1 MNYLDEIKSKALQ
14 LGFDLVGVTD
24 ASPIDSRQIEMLSD
38 WIARGYAGRMDF
50 MHRNFKMRIDP
61 AQHLQNAR
69 SVICLA
75 LNYCP
80 AKPHPPSDSSKG
92 PFGVVADYAL
102 YEDYH
107 PFMKKKLR
115 QLALFISS
123 LAGTGFKFKICVD
136 SSPLAERALAA
147 RAGLGFI
154 GKNHMLIN
162 PTLGPQLFLAEMITN
177 LKLQHSLSGSGC
189 ESRFVER
196 LTSNATDTSRA
207 TDRQNTQPAVSTG
220 GCQSCNNCIAACPT
234 GALRPDGYFDAN
246 KCISYLTIEYKGQM
260 PANLAQKVSNRLFG
274 CDECVHA
281 CPYYQKA
288 PPCKNSSF
296 KFYPDRAQ
304 LDLQQLLS
312 MSQADF
318 DTKFADSPL
327 MRVGLERLK
336 RNAHICLANMT
347 DCLL

>member
-14 LGFDLVGVTD
+14 LDFDLVGITD
-24 ASPIDSRQIEMLSD
+24 ASPIDSQQIELLSD
-38 WIARGYAGRMDF
+38 WLNCGYAGRMDF

-61 AQHLQNAR
+61 TWLLQSAQ

-75 LNYCP
+75 LNYRP
-80 AKPHPPSDSSKG
+80 AKPYPPSASSKS
-92 PFGVVADYAL
+92 PFGVITDYAR

-107 PFMKKKLR
+107 LFMKKKLHE
-115 QLALFISS
+115 LALFISS
-123 LAGTGFKFKICVD
+123 LAGAGFKFKICVD

-162 PTLGPQLFLAEMITN
+162 PKLGPQILLGEIVTT
-177 LKLQHSLSGSGC
+177 LKLHNDEPIKANCSNCNKCLS
-189 ESRFVER
+189 
-196 LTSNATDTSRA
+196 
-207 TDRQNTQPAVSTG
+207 
-220 GCQSCNNCIAACPT
+220 ACPT

-246 KCISYLTIEYKGQM
+246 KCISYLTIEYKGQI
-260 PANLAQKVSNRLFG
+260 PANLARKISNCLFG

-288 PPCKNSSF
+288 PPCQNSSF

-304 LDLQQLLS
+304 LDLHQLLS

-336 RNAHICLANMT
+336 RNAQICLSNIT
-347 DCLL
+347 R

>member
-1 MNYLDEIKSKALQ
+1 MNHLDEIKSRALQ
-14 LGFDLVGVTD
+14 LGFDLVGITD
-24 ASPIDSRQIEMLSD
+24 ASPIDSQQIELLSD
-38 WIARGYAGRMDF
+38 WLSRGYAGRMDF

-61 AQHLQNAR
+61 AQHLQNAQ
-69 SVICLA
+69 SVICVA
-75 LNYCP
+75 LNYRP
-80 AKPHPPSDSSKG
+80 AKPYQSPASSKS
-92 PFGVVADYAL
+92 PFGVITDYAR

-115 QLALFISS
+115 ELALFISS
-123 LAGTGFKFKICVD
+123 LVGAGFKFKICID

-154 GKNHMLIN
+154 GKNRMLIN
-162 PTLGPQLFLAEMITN
+162 PTLGPQLFLAEIITN
-177 LKLQHSLSGSGC
+177 LELQPDKPISADC
-189 ESRFVER
+189 
-196 LTSNATDTSRA
+196 SN
-207 TDRQNTQPAVSTG
+207 
-220 GCQSCNNCIAACPT
+220 CNNCLTICPT
-234 GALRPDGYFDAN
+234 AALQANGFFDASR
-246 KCISYLTIEYKGQM
+246 CINYLTIEYKSQI
-260 PANLAQKVSNRLFG
+260 PSDLACKIANHLIG
-274 CDECVHA
+274 CNECVHA

-304 LDLQQLLS
+304 LDLHQLLS

-336 RNAHICLANMT
+336 RNAGICLANIT
-347 DCLL
+347 R